1 MHIVPQSVPV
11 AFFPLGLDG
20 GDPCDRAQFELAYQP
35 VMCAADPNGRPAFH
49 EALLRQVLPDGRI
62 LTPPQFCPDLA
73 QSGIGPDLDRRA
85 LTLGLREM
93 IAEPGLR
100 LSINVDPRTLEDAAW
115 HATLEK
121 ALVADATL
129 GERLILEITERAPLP
144 EGCAA
149 GLMRAKWRKA
159 GISLALD
166 DFGAGQTAVR
176 HLPIWRFDIVKI
188 DGGFTRDVHRN
199 PDNQAMMGALM
210 DLAHH
215 FEAMTVAEHV
225 ENAADAAWLTARGAG
240 GLQGHLFANA
250 SLHKP
255 WRAATARRHIA

>member
-1 MHIVPQSVPV
+1 
-11 AFFPLGLDG
+11 
-20 GDPCDRAQFELAYQP
+20 
-35 VMCAADPNGRPAFH
+35 
-49 EALLRQVLPDGRI
+49 
-62 LTPPQFCPDLA
+62 
-73 QSGIGPDLDRRA
+73 
-85 LTLGLREM
+85 
-93 IAEPGLR
+93 
-100 LSINVDPRTLEDAAW
+100 
-115 HATLEK
+115 
-121 ALVADATL
+121 
-129 GERLILEITERAPLP
+129 
-144 EGCAA
+144 
-149 GLMRAKWRKA
+149 MRAKWREA

-215 FEAMTVAEHV
+215 FEAMTVVEHV

-240 GLQGHLFANA
+240 GLQGHLFATA

-255 WRAATARRHIA
+255 WRAAADADADRRHIA